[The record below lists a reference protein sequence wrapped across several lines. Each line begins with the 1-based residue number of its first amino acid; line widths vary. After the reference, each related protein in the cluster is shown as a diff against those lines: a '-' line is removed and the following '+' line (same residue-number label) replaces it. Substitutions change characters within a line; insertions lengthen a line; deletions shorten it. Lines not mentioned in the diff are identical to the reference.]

1 MNSSIIGK
9 YFFKELLLA
18 TLGITFVLTCILLY
32 GNLQKHG
39 DLLIQSFTFSPTS
52 FLELTGYLIP
62 YSLSMGLPFGFALA
76 ILFSLGRMASQGE
89 ILALSS
95 HGVGLLQWAFPVF
108 FLALCL
114 SIISTIAQ
122 VDWGPKNRTLFDARQ
137 KEIVWS
143 NLNLLLLQKGQV
155 EFAVSSKGTN
165 QGLEGI
171 GELADEEISKISI
184 SVGNIQND
192 IWKNVRIVMKQ
203 DDGSISSVL
212 HAGTATTARSDD
224 KRNLILN
231 LTDVDVEPG
240 FNEKRSS
247 NNRSS
252 FFVSFR
258 KWKYP
263 IVVNLFQSNQNLKNT
278 WKRMGLL
285 ELISVLGETKDTA
298 TKKEVKAIISK
309 SFALGLSPFCLCFFL
324 LPIASQKGRGETMVN
339 MTWGILVCLG
349 YFGLGQLSF
358 NLLSNLSFAYF
369 GWWVPNLVCLVLGF
383 ILMRRLLKLNG

>member
-1 MNSSIIGK
+1 MNRSILGK
-9 YFFKELLLA
+9 YFFKELLIS
-18 TLGITFVLTCILLY
+18 TLGNTFVLTCILLY

-52 FLELTGYLIP
+52 FVELIGYLIP

-89 ILALSS
+89 IVALNS
-95 HGVGLLQWAFPVF
+95 HGVGLLQWALPVF
-108 FLALCL
+108 FLAFCL
-114 SIISTIAQ
+114 SIVSTFAQ
-122 VDWGPKNRTLFDARQ
+122 VDWAPKNRTLFDARQ

-143 NLNLLLLQKGQV
+143 NLNHLLLQKGQV
-155 EFAVSSKGTN
+155 EFEVDSKGATP
-165 QGLEGI
+165 GLEGI
-171 GELADEEISKISI
+171 GQLADEGISKISI
-184 SVGNIQND
+184 SVGKIQSD
-192 IWKNVRIVMKQ
+192 VWKNVRIVMKQ
-203 DDGSISSVL
+203 DDGAISSVL
-212 HAGTATTARSDD
+212 HAGEATTTRSDD
-224 KRNLILN
+224 QRNLILN

-240 FNEKRSS
+240 FSEERKS

-263 IVVNLFQSNQNLKNT
+263 IVINLFSSHQTLKNT

-285 ELISVLGETKDTA
+285 ELITVLGETKDTA
-298 TKKEVKAIISK
+298 TKKEVKTIISK
-309 SFALGLSPFCLCFFL
+309 GFALGLSPFFLCFFL
-324 LPIASQKGRGETMVN
+324 LPIASQKGKRETMIN
-339 MTWGILVCLG
+339 MTCGIFVCLG

-369 GWWVPNLVCLVLGF
+369 GWWIPNLVSLLLGLIF
-383 ILMRRLLKLNG
+383 IKRLLMVGN